1 MENKACSNSND
12 NSKQNYKDT
21 QFFNKLCSNIPTNK
35 FALTKIN
42 NKSSIN
48 TQASKFSSYV
58 DRNLYTSIFEG
69 KVKEL
74 SMTFATPTS
83 ATVIFFPVGYPK
95 TVTLSIQSQNEQF
108 DTQSISILTSPYTFN
123 NLKQNTIYDI
133 TATANYSSGSIYTQ
147 LFKNAVETLNEGPP
161 TNVRISNITNKTALI
176 SYIYPIGVVD
186 TLQIT
191 ITNVND
197 PTDNQIIENNLTDTY
212 AITGLRINSTY
223 KFVITSSYIITKNQY
238 TVTFSFT
245 TLFEDFPT
253 NILFTNITNL
263 TATVSYTAIGNP
275 IYNNIIVVNN
285 ANAVESYSLNALETS
300 TIWNLKSNTTYNVKI
315 TSVYNS
321 GNKYPVNISNA
332 FYVLN
337 EGLPQQ
343 IQFLNIKGTSLLFSF
358 ENAIGNPSYYQLKLQ
373 NTTQSDIQ
381 QIHIDVNNTQNILI
395 GGSTSQ
401 PLISNSIYSFQL
413 QSVYLTTGNQY
424 TYTTQFQTLNEG
436 PISDFTIIH
445 VGNNYI
451 SFSFNYPPGESY
463 ILNLIANSSVD
474 YKSLNITTNNYT
486 LQNILINTDY
496 KIIINTIYILSNTTY
511 TYTYPFTITTLN
523 EGPSVINNI
532 EYITNNYA
540 YLNFYNPYAIADQYI
555 FNNVPTNTSSPTVN
569 TIITGII
576 GGSVY
581 INGLDP
587 NTSYITTLKSI
598 YNLNTSTET
607 VYTTVPSIKINTKD
621 WPRNIQVGDF
631 ITDTSASITFVAPNI
646 EPNKY
651 SIFINANQL
660 LVDISLSD
668 IQLLDNGLCYIII
681 NELIPNANYIL
692 SLASYYNDTTSYYTN
707 PQSFSIIT
715 KGPVRNVNISAT
727 TTSVA
732 LNYNAPILP
741 YNWNYNIFLYQN
753 TNIVS
758 AYFKVTD
765 TNYAFNDI
773 IPNTEYNIGID
784 AIYNNIEYNDNQ
796 VFTSVLYYFNTRGFP
811 DNIQITNITN
821 NSFTIF
827 WNTLIYTPDYYTLTY
842 TYNQTITY
850 NIAISDIIS
859 NANNT
864 SSYIVNNLNPD
875 ISYSNITIS
884 SNYTDIQTSYVT
896 SAPALNVAT
905 YTYPVFTV
913 VSQTNT
919 TITISFVTPN
929 NTVPDSYIISAI
941 NTNTQVQTDISFSS
955 MNYNIQNYNYNYNIT
970 GLLDN
975 TNYKLVMSSYYN
987 VNNFVVSSP
996 VIYANTKGTPVITSF
1011 TNIFDTYAT
1020 INIKPLLISPLNN
1033 YTIEI
1038 YSPYQSYSINFDNT
1052 TNSYTTPQIIPY
1064 FNTNNTYQITITSNY
1079 SYTENYPSSV
1089 YILNTRGSS
1098 EINSV
1103 VTTDVSGIV
1112 TIQPSVSWDINNVQV
1127 SYILQSQNPTLSNN
1141 NVRIYSDQILPY
1153 FFINDLSQNWNYMV
1167 SIKVTYIDTTASY
1180 QSLPYSF
1187 YTEGPP
1193 TNLNINPS
1201 SIFNTYLTVNFIPP
1215 YNCNKYTLY
1224 AVPTSQTNATILSQT
1239 FSNQLSTQRT
1249 PINYTSSSNFLSENT
1264 NYNIYVASNFSNF
1277 NGNSNIINITTY
1289 STPIIVDFSNN
1300 ITDVSAGVLFK
1311 NPFIIPSTIKYS
1323 YNNNAF
1329 TNTSFTITADGSY
1342 ITFVIPGLSSNNTY
1356 RNFKIQSF
1364 FNTNSA
1370 TYTSVSNTFYT
1381 KGITNITTL
1390 TTNSSVLITFPIP
1403 LVIPSIYY
1411 YNINDIGNIPFSPIL
1426 KNNTLQY
1433 TISNLSENANYSLII
1448 KSTYSNGSYSSQ
1460 TVYFATK
1467 MVPKIIDTVITDTTL
1482 SIYFTKSIID
1492 PSYSYII
1499 DEYADAYPY
1508 NRVNFI
1514 TNSSP
1519 SSVTIPNLTS
1529 NTFYNTFKIEAYY
1542 SDINQTYSSTN
1553 YSFNTMGN
1561 PTSVVLS
1568 TPPTNT
1574 NTTTLSFYP
1583 PLYDPTY
1590 YIITDAYS
1598 QSQVVYTK
1606 DLSYNNNNIY
1616 SYKLTNVGR
1625 DYTTPPY
1632 DLSYIGI
1639 SISSFYDVVTPNK
1652 TLSVNTFQVLKN
1664 VGTDNINS
1672 IATNNNG
1679 NIITFTTSQKIYY
1692 YKPNIWNTYTTE
1704 LSEETFIKVVMDTTG
1719 IFQCVLSNKNI
1730 YVLNPDGW
1738 VIKYNAELGV
1748 EGKDICTNI
1757 GGQIIFAVFST
1768 FCIYSTNYGNSWTT
1782 MNNITNATNCMMNN
1796 SYIYYT
1802 TQDGNIYQL
1811 YKTDFTTEN
1820 IVANVTTTNNNNFL
1834 LCTNDANTNLV
1845 VGYSS
1850 GNNNITLIRSVDGI
1864 TWNTVSDSSLNWT
1877 NISSDASSI
1886 YLTGTNQGIG
1896 TYVSENGG
1904 ISWDILL
1911 PTFPSFQN
1919 TIISRNGMYMYA
1931 YDTNNVYSYTI
1942 PLEKAAVYNITV
1954 SSIYNNTALISFHP
1968 PSFIPDLSYTII
1980 ATNRINQLETPHIYY
1995 TSENYINIDN
2005 LSSNGLYDISIN
2017 SNYSNK
2023 VQSFTSSLAQ
2033 PFYTLSPPLNLS
2045 LNGNPSDII
2054 ATIIFTKPFNTP
2066 SLYALDISIDQI
2078 VNTVDIQLNDIQNG
2092 DNLTGY
2098 YRINSLTQN
2107 TKYSLILRSIYNFS
2121 SSSSINFSSNSI
2133 SFYTRGSPYDLIVT
2147 KIYDNSVNI
2156 TFTTPYNLDGFNTYT
2171 ITCIPTSTTTP
2182 NQILQISST
2191 NSTTNENVELNGL
2204 TQNTIYDISLSTVYN
2219 NPTEIISS
2227 NYSNKI
2233 YTKGGPTISLNTN
2246 NNITDVS
2253 ASIQFITPISIQN
2266 TPSLLDHYEL
2276 YVDNVYVK
2284 SFQNETIYST
2294 SDISYIILTNLVP
2307 NTIYYNSIYIKT
2319 YYTDVS
2325 EFFNSNYLNITTK
2338 GYPQNIYSDYNL
2350 VQDFSATIRFTTP
2363 YNPPTNYTIFLKN
2376 NSLINKYSL
2385 TTDISTNILG
2395 DLSINTIYNV
2405 AVQSN
2410 YENLI
2415 TVSPDISFITSGKAS
2430 IQQITNITDTSA
2442 NVIFIPPLLIPSYYT
2457 ILVYRQTDNVNIL
2470 QYNISNE
2477 KTNYIITDL
2486 PQNNKLSVYIQTV
2499 YPNILL
2505 TSDISSSFITYG
2517 SPNNIYFVANTI
2529 TDTSVS
2535 LQFSQPLITTGI
2547 SYNVLLTNTGNN
2559 SKKNIKNVS
2568 SPVLLTDLSSN
2579 SAYEMVL
2586 QSYYNNLN
2594 LYSNSNII
2602 GFNTE
2607 GVVANIQY
2615 SNATDSS
2622 ILLSFNNNASTP
2634 NSYTFINNN
2643 TNKIIQNIVNPYT
2656 VLGLSSNTY
2665 YNSQIQAMYDASW
2678 NIL

>member
-12 NSKQNYKDT
+12 NSKKNYKDT

-35 FALTKIN
+35 FALSKIN

-58 DRNLYTSIFEG
+58 DRNSYTSIFEG

-74 SMTFATPTS
+74 TMTFATPTS

-95 TVTLSIQSQNEQF
+95 TVTLSMQSQTEQF

-123 NLKQNTIYDI
+123 NLKPNTIYDI

-147 LFKNAVETLNEGPP
+147 LFKHAIETLNEGPP

-186 TLQIT
+186 TLRIT
-191 ITNVND
+191 ITNIND
-197 PTDNQIIENNLTDTY
+197 PIDNQIIENNLTDTY

-223 KFVITSSYIITKNQY
+223 KIVITSSYIITKNQY
-238 TVTFSFT
+238 TVTFPFT
-245 TLFEDFPT
+245 TLFEEFPT
-253 NILFTNITNL
+253 DILFTNITNAN
-263 TATVSYTAIGNP
+263 ATVSYAVFGTP

-285 ANAVESYSLNALETS
+285 ENAVESYSVNTLETS
-300 TIWNLKSNTTYNVKI
+300 TIWDLKSNTTYNVKI
-315 TSVYNS
+315 TSVYKS
-321 GNKYPVNISNA
+321 GNKYPVNISKA
-332 FYVLN
+332 FYILN

-343 IQFLNIKGTSLLFSF
+343 IELLNIKGTSLLFSF

-381 QIHIDVNNTQNILI
+381 EILIDVNNTQNILI
-395 GGSTSQ
+395 GGSISQ
-401 PLISNSIYSFQL
+401 ELKSNSIYSFQL

-436 PISDFTIIH
+436 PISNFTIIH
-445 VGNNYI
+445 IGNNYV

-474 YKSLNITTNNYT
+474 YKSLNITTNDYT
-486 LQNILINTDY
+486 LQNLFINTDY
-496 KIIINTIYILSNTTY
+496 KIIINTIYTLSNTTY
-511 TYTYPFTITTLN
+511 TYTYPLTITTLN
-523 EGPSVINNI
+523 EGPSIINNI
-532 EYITNNYA
+532 EFITNNYA
-540 YLNFYNPYAIADQYI
+540 YLNFYNAYSIADQYI
-555 FNNVPTNTSSPTVN
+555 FNNVPINSSSPPVN

-576 GGSVY
+576 GGSIY

-598 YNLNTSTET
+598 YHLNTSTET

-621 WPRNIQVGDF
+621 WPRNIQVGEI

-651 SIFINANQL
+651 SIFTNTNQL

-668 IQLLDNGLCYIII
+668 IQLLDNGLCYITV
-681 NELIPNANYIL
+681 NELIPNRTYIL
-692 SLASYYNDTTSYYTN
+692 SLASYYNDTSSYYTN

-727 TTSVA
+727 TTSVS

-765 TNYAFNDI
+765 TNYTFNDI

-784 AIYNNIEYNDNQ
+784 AIYNNTGDNQ

-811 DNIQITNITN
+811 DNIQIANVTN
-821 NSFTIF
+821 NSFTIV

-842 TYNQTITY
+842 TYNPTVTY

-884 SNYTDIQTSYVT
+884 SNYTDIQTSYTT
-896 SAPALNVAT
+896 SASALNIAT
-905 YTYPVFTV
+905 YTYPAFTV

-919 TITISFVTPN
+919 TIEISFVTPN
-929 NTVPDSYIISAI
+929 NTVPDSYIISVI
-941 NTNTQVQTDISFSS
+941 NTNTQMQTDISFSS
-955 MNYNIQNYNYNYNIT
+955 MNYNIQNYNYNYNIPD
-970 GLLDN
+970 LLDN
-975 TNYKLVMSSYYN
+975 TNYTLCMRSYYN
-987 VNNFVVSSP
+987 INNFVVSSP
-996 VIYANTKGTPVITSF
+996 FIYANTKGTPVITSF

-1033 YTIEI
+1033 YTIDI
-1038 YSPYQSYSINFDNT
+1038 SSPYQSYSINFDN

-1079 SYTENYPSSV
+1079 SYYENYPSSV

-1141 NVRIYSDQILPY
+1141 NVPIYSDQILPY

-1187 YTEGPP
+1187 YTEGSP
-1193 TNLNINPS
+1193 TNLNVNPS
-1201 SIFNTYLTVNFIPP
+1201 SIFNTYLIVNFIPP

-1224 AVPTSQTNATILSQT
+1224 AVPTNQINATILSQT
-1239 FSNQLSTQRT
+1239 FSTQLSTQRT
-1249 PINYTSSSNFLSENT
+1249 PINYTSSSFLSENT

-1289 STPIIVDFSNN
+1289 STPIVVDFSNN
-1300 ITDVSAGVLFK
+1300 ITDVSAGVLFR
-1311 NPFIIPSTIKYS
+1311 NPLIIPSTIKYS

-1329 TNTSFTITADGSY
+1329 TNTSFTITSNSAY
-1342 ITFVIPGLSSNNTY
+1342 INFVIPDLSPNTTY
-1356 RNFKIQSF
+1356 RNFKIQSY
-1364 FNTNSA
+1364 FNTNNA
-1370 TYTSVSNTFYT
+1370 TYTSAVRTFYT
-1381 KGITNITTL
+1381 KGITNISTL
-1390 TTNSSVLITFPIP
+1390 TTNTSVLITFPIP
-1403 LVIPSIYY
+1403 LVIPNVYY
-1411 YNINDIGNIPFSPIL
+1411 YNINNVDIPFSPIL

-1433 TISNLSENANYSLII
+1433 TISNLTENTNYSIII
-1448 KSTYSNGSYSSQ
+1448 KSTYSNGIYSSQ
-1460 TVYFATK
+1460 TVYFSTK
-1467 MVPKIIDTVITDTTL
+1467 MIPKIIDTVITDTTL
-1482 SIYFTKSIID
+1482 SVYFTKCIID

-1499 DEYADAYPY
+1499 DEYADAYPH
-1508 NRVNFI
+1508 NTVNFVTSGSPSTVTI
-1514 TNSSP
+1514 TNL
-1519 SSVTIPNLTS
+1519 IP

-1542 SDINQTYSSTN
+1542 SDIDQKYSSTN

-1568 TPPTNT
+1568 TPPTNS

-1583 PLYDPTY
+1583 PLYDPSY
-1590 YIITDAYS
+1590 YIIRDAYS
-1598 QSQVVYTK
+1598 NEVYVYTS
-1606 DLSYNNNNIY
+1606 DLSYNNNNVY
-1616 SYKLTNVGR
+1616 SYTLNNVSR
-1625 DYTTPPY
+1625 DYTTSPY

-1639 SISSFYDVVTPNK
+1639 SISSFYDIVTPNK
-1652 TLSVNTFQVLKN
+1652 TLLVNTFLVLKN
-1664 VGTDNINS
+1664 TGTDNITS

-1679 NIITFTTSQKIYY
+1679 NIITFTTNKTIYY
-1692 YKPNIWNTYTTE
+1692 YSQNTWKTYPTSTS
-1704 LSEETFIKVVMDTTG
+1704 LSPSETFIKVVMDTTG
-1719 IFQCVLSNKNI
+1719 TFQSVLSNQNI
-1730 YVLNPDGW
+1730 YVLTANGW
-1738 VIKYNAELGV
+1738 NIKYTAATGV
-1748 EGKDICTNI
+1748 EGKDICTDI
-1757 GGQIIFAVFST
+1757 GGRIIFAVFST
-1768 FCIYSTNYGNSWTT
+1768 ICVYSTNYGDNTWET
-1782 MNNITNATNCMMNN
+1782 MDIIATNCMMNN

-1802 TQDGNIYQL
+1802 TTDGNINQL
-1811 YKTDFTTEN
+1811 SKTDITTTA
-1820 IVANVTTTNNNNFL
+1820 IVINVTTTNNNSSWV

-1845 VGYSS
+1845 VGYST
-1850 GNNNITLIRSVDGI
+1850 GNNNTTLIRSVDGV

-1877 NISSDASSI
+1877 NLSSDASGI
-1886 YLTGTNQGIG
+1886 YLTGTNMGVG

-1904 ISWDILL
+1904 ISWGILL
-1911 PTFPSFQN
+1911 PTFPSFKN

-1931 YDTNNVYSYTI
+1931 YDTNNVYYYKI
-1942 PLEKAAVYNITV
+1942 PLEKASVYNISV
-1954 SSIYNNTALISFHP
+1954 SFIRNSTALISFHP

-1980 ATNRINQLETPHIYY
+1980 ATNRINPLETSHIYY
-1995 TSENYINIDN
+1995 TGENSIIIDN
-2005 LSSNGLYDISIN
+2005 LSSNGLYDISVN

-2023 VQSFTSSLAQ
+2023 VQSFTNTLTQ

-2045 LNGNPSDII
+2045 LNGNPSDIS

-2066 SLYALDISIDQI
+2066 SSYALDISMDQI
-2078 VNTVDIQLNDIQNG
+2078 VNTVYIALTDIQN
-2092 DNLTGY
+2092 DNQTGY
-2098 YRINSLTQN
+2098 YMTNSLTQN
-2107 TKYSLILRSIYNFS
+2107 TEYTLILRSIYNFS
-2121 SSSSINFSSNSI
+2121 SSSSINFSSNPI
-2133 SFYTRGSPYDLIVT
+2133 SFYTRGSPFNPIVT

-2156 TFTTPYNLDGFNTYT
+2156 TFNNPYNLNGLNAYI
-2171 ITCIPTSTTTP
+2171 ITCIPTNTTNSLP
-2182 NQILQISST
+2182 SLQISST
-2191 NSTTNENVELNGL
+2191 NSITNENVELNGL
-2204 TQNTIYDISLSTVYN
+2204 IQNTIYDISLSTVYN
-2219 NPTEIISS
+2219 NPTQIISS
-2227 NYSNKI
+2227 NYSNII
-2233 YTKGGPTISLNTN
+2233 YTKGGPTISLNN
-2246 NNITDVS
+2246 NNEITDIS

-2266 TPSLLDHYEL
+2266 TPELLDHYEL
-2276 YVDNVYVK
+2276 YINNTFIK
-2284 SFQNETIYST
+2284 SLFQNDIISST
-2294 SDISYIILTNLVP
+2294 TDILLTDLIP

-2319 YYTDVS
+2319 YYTDVYG
-2325 EFFNSNYLNITTK
+2325 FFNSNYLNITTK
-2338 GYPQNIYSDYNL
+2338 GYPQNIYSDFNL
-2350 VQDFSATIRFTTP
+2350 VQDISAIIRFTTP
-2363 YNPPTNYTIFLKN
+2363 YNPPPNYTIFLK
-2376 NSLINKYSL
+2376 SASSYSL

-2395 DLSINTIYNV
+2395 NLSINTIYNI

-2415 TVSPDISFITSGKAS
+2415 TVSPDISFITAGKAI
-2430 IQQITNITDTSA
+2430 IQHITNITDTSA
-2442 NVIFIPPLLIPSYYT
+2442 NVTFIPPLLIPSYYT

-2470 QYNISNE
+2470 QYDISNE
-2477 KTNYIITDL
+2477 KTNYIITNL
-2486 PQNNKLSVYIQTV
+2486 PQNNRLSVYIQTV
-2499 YPNILL
+2499 YPNIRL

-2529 TDTSVS
+2529 TDTSAII
-2535 LQFSQPLITTGI
+2535 QFSPPLITTEI

-2559 SKKNIKNVS
+2559 TKRNIKNIS
-2568 SPVLLTDLSSN
+2568 SPILLTDLSSN

-2586 QSYYNNLN
+2586 QSHYNNLGM
-2594 LYSNSNII
+2594 YSNSNII

-2607 GVVANIQY
+2607 GVVENIQY
-2615 SNATDSS
+2615 TNATDRS
-2622 ILLSFNNNASTP
+2622 ILLSFKNNASTP

-2643 TNKIIQNIVNPYT
+2643 QNKIIQNIVNPYT
-2656 VLGLSSNTY
+2656 VLDLSSNTY
-2665 YNSQIQAMYDASW
+2665 YNSRIQAMYDTSW